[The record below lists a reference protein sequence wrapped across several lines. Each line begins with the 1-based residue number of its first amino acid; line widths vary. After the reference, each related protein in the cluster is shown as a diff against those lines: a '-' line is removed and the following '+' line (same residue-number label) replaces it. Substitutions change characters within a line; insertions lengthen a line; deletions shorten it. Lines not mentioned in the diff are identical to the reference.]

1 MRQVV
6 SVSLKEE
13 TVNALR
19 EKIKSSDAFRNKSH
33 FIEFAI
39 KKALRDLQNA

>member
-19 EKIKSSDAFRNKSH
+19 DRIRNNDDFRNKSH

-39 KKALRDLQNA
+39 KKALGDKE

>member
-13 TVNALR
+13 TVNTLR
-19 EKIKSSDAFRNKSH
+19 DKIRESDVFRNKSH
-33 FIEFAI
+33 FIELAI
-39 KKALRDLQNA
+39 KRALEDEK